1 MNSMRDLVDC
11 RIEDV
16 VLKRAKFHFIV
27 LTSKLILAE
36 AALVIS
42 FRKLTILVCFYH
54 NIILVFD

>member
-11 RIEDV
+11 RIEDA